1 MALLRKPKLLLK
13 RALSST
19 AFQISSLC
27 LFLFIFVQWTI
38 LHNYDNDIASH
49 VPPRPTVRI
58 DSPRINWSKL
68 HYVQYVTTPEML
80 CSALMIWSQIEEI
93 GSRAQVCLFEPAA

>member
-13 RALSST
+13 RTLSST
-19 AFQISSLC
+19 AFQISGLC
-27 LFLFIFVQWTI
+27 LLIFIFVQWI
-38 LHNYDNDIASH
+38 NLHNYDNGIASQ

-58 DSPRINWSKL
+58 DSPTIRWDKL
-68 HYVQYVTTPEML
+68 HYVQFVTTPEML

-93 GSRAQVCLFEPAA
+93 GSRAQVCLF